1 MRFMLTQSSGKHFT
15 NDLKEQQ
22 QQQQQQQNT
31 GYSLLSESHSFPLLD
46 FKTPSNS
53 CSKMLYRS
61 ETK

>member
-22 QQQQQQQNT
+22 QQQQQQNT
-31 GYSLLSESHSFPLLD
+31 GYSHLSESHSFPLLD

>member
-15 NDLKEQQ
+15 NDLKE

>member
-1 MRFMLTQSSGKHFT
+1 MRFMVTQSSGKHFT
-15 NDLKEQQ
+15 NDLKEQ

>member
-15 NDLKEQQ
+15 NDLKEQ

-53 CSKMLYRS
+53 CPKMLYRS

>member
-15 NDLKEQQ
+15 NDLKEQ

>member
-15 NDLKEQQ
+15 NDLKE
-22 QQQQQQQNT
+22 QQQQQQNT

>member
-22 QQQQQQQNT
+22 QQQQQNT
-31 GYSLLSESHSFPLLD
+31 GYSFLSESHSFPLLD

-53 CSKMLYRS
+53 CPKMLYRS